1 MTPLVEAKGI
11 AIPGR
16 LEPMDLT
23 VRAGDLVAIV
33 GPNGGG
39 KTSLLRALAQV
50 EGTVGDVRIAG
61 EPLSILA
68 PNRRSRLVGLLP
80 ASREM
85 VWPITVRD
93 LVMLGLGSHDAGAV
107 KDALTAFELDALA
120 GRAVDRL
127 STGERSRTL
136 LARMFAA
143 RPRLMLLDEPLAN
156 LDPYWVREFVHR
168 LQARRT
174 EVETA
179 TLASLHD
186 LTQLRHF
193 DRVIAMVHGAI
204 AFDGAPGDFLK
215 SEEFTRV
222 FRVTAKDLKLS
233 LS

>member
-1 MTPLVEAKGI
+1 MTPLVEAKGM

-16 LEPMDLT
+16 LEPMDLK
-23 VRAGDLVAIV
+23 VREGELIAVV

-50 EGTVGDVRIAG
+50 EGATGEVRIAG
-61 EPLSILA
+61 ETLSSLS
-68 PNRRSRLVGLLP
+68 PNRRTRLVGLLP

-85 VWPITVRD
+85 VWPIAVRD
-93 LVMLGLGSHDAGAV
+93 LVTLGLGDHGAGAV
-107 KDALTAFELDALA
+107 EGALEAFELDALA
-120 GRAVDRL
+120 GRTVDRL
-127 STGERSRTL
+127 STGERSRVL

-143 RPRLMLLDEPLAN
+143 SPRLMLLDEPLAN
-156 LDPYWVREFVHR
+156 LDPYWVRALLHL

-174 EVETA
+174 EVQAA

-193 DRVIAMVHGAI
+193 DRVIAVEHGAV
-204 AFDGAPGDFLK
+204 AFDGSPRDFLG
-215 SEEFTRV
+215 SDEFTRV
-222 FRVTAKDLKLS
+222 FRVTATDLKLS

>member
-23 VRAGDLVAIV
+23 VRAGELVAIV

-50 EGTVGDVRIAG
+50 EGTVGEVRIAG
-61 EPLSILA
+61 ETLASLA
-68 PNRRSRLVGLLP
+68 PNRRMRLVGLLP

-85 VWPITVRD
+85 VWPIAVRD
-93 LVMLGLGSHDAGAV
+93 LVTLGLGDHGAGAV
-107 KDALTAFELDALA
+107 EGALEAFELDALA
-120 GRAVDRL
+120 GRTVDRL
-127 STGERSRTL
+127 STGERSRVL

-156 LDPYWVREFVHR
+156 LDPYWVRELLHR

-193 DRVIAMVHGAI
+193 DRVIAVVHGTV
-204 AFDGAPGDFLK
+204 AFDGPPRNFLE
-215 SEEFTRV
+215 SQEFTRV
-222 FRVTAKDLKLS
+222 FRVTANDLELS